1 MDALI
6 LAAGRGTRMGQID
19 IPKCLLDIGGTSI
32 INNQIKNFKNAG
44 INRIFIV
51 TGYNSELIHSHLNGD
66 FIFLHNS
73 DYANTNN
80 LHSVWAAKDSLDDDF
95 ICVYGDL
102 LFHKEILENCI
113 KNDNDICLVIE
124 KNVRSETMK
133 VKIENNLIVE
143 VNKRI
148 SEDLA
153 DGNFIGMAKFK
164 KSVIPMLFREIS
176 LLVENGNLKSYYT
189 SAIESL
195 IKKDKKINFVET
207 NNFPLMDIDEE
218 QEPAEAKKIYQNMS
232 RVDS

>member
-113 KNDNDICLVIE
+113 QNDNDICLVIE

-143 VNKRI
+143 VNKSI
-148 SEDLA
+148 SEELA

-164 KSVIPMLFREIS
+164 KSVIPVLFREIS

-207 NNFPLMDIDEE
+207 NNFPWMDIDEE
-218 QEPAEAKKIYQNMS
+218 QELAEAKKIYQNMN

>member
-113 KNDNDICLVIE
+113 QNDNDICLVIE

-143 VNKRI
+143 VNKSI
-148 SEDLA
+148 SQDLA

-164 KSVIPMLFREIS
+164 KSMIPVLFGEIS
-176 LLVENGNLKSYYT
+176 LLVDNGNL
-189 SAIESL
+189 
-195 IKKDKKINFVET
+195 
-207 NNFPLMDIDEE
+207 
-218 QEPAEAKKIYQNMS
+218 
-232 RVDS
+232 

>member
-95 ICVYGDL
+95 ICVYGYL

-113 KNDNDICLVIE
+113 QNDNDICLVIE

-143 VNKRI
+143 VNKSI
-148 SEDLA
+148 SQDLA

-164 KSVIPMLFREIS
+164 KSMIPVLFGEIS
-176 LLVENGNLKSYYT
+176 LLVDNGNLKSYYT

-195 IKKDKKINFVET
+195 IKKDEKINFVET
-207 NNFPLMDIDEE
+207 NNFPWMDIDEE
-218 QEPAEAKKIYQNMS
+218 QELAEAKKIYQNMN

>member
-32 INNQIKNFKNAG
+32 INNQIKNFRNAG
-44 INRIFIV
+44 IDRIFIV
-51 TGYNSELIHSHLNGD
+51 TGYNSELIHSHLNDD
-66 FIFLHNS
+66 FTFLHNTE
-73 DYANTNN
+73 YANTNN
-80 LHSVWAAKDSLDDDF
+80 LYSVWTARDSLDDDF

-102 LFHKEILENCI
+102 LFHKEILDKCI
-113 KNDNDICLVIE
+113 QNNSDICLVIE

-133 VKIENNLIVE
+133 IRIENNLIVE
-143 VNKRI
+143 VNKNI

-164 KSVIPMLFREIS
+164 KSMIPDLFNEIS
-176 LLVENGNLKSYYT
+176 FLVENGNLNSYYT

-195 IKKDKKINFVET
+195 IQKNKQINFVET
-207 NNFPLMDIDEE
+207 NNLPWMDIDEE
-218 QEPAEAKKIYQNMS
+218 HELAEAKKIYQNMN
-232 RVDS
+232 RVDY

>member
-113 KNDNDICLVIE
+113 QNDNDICLVIE

-143 VNKRI
+143 VNKSI
-148 SEDLA
+148 SQDLA

-164 KSVIPMLFREIS
+164 KSMIPVLFGEIS
-176 LLVENGNLKSYYT
+176 LLVDNGNLKSYYT

-195 IKKDKKINFVET
+195 IKKDEKINFVET
-207 NNFPLMDIDEE
+207 NNFPWMDIDEE
-218 QEPAEAKKIYQNMS
+218 QELAEAKKIYQNMN
-232 RVDS
+232 RVDY

>member
-113 KNDNDICLVIE
+113 QNDNDICLVIE

-143 VNKRI
+143 VNKSI
-148 SEDLA
+148 SQDLA

-164 KSVIPMLFREIS
+164 KSMIPVLFGEIS
-176 LLVENGNLKSYYT
+176 LLVDNGNLKSYYT

-195 IKKDKKINFVET
+195 IKKDEKINFVET
-207 NNFPLMDIDEE
+207 NNFPWMDIDEE
-218 QEPAEAKKIYQNMS
+218 QELAEAKKIYQNMS

>member
-113 KNDNDICLVIE
+113 QNDNDICLVIE

-143 VNKRI
+143 VNKSI
-148 SEDLA
+148 SQDLA

-164 KSVIPMLFREIS
+164 KSMIPVLFGEIS
-176 LLVENGNLKSYYT
+176 LLVDNGNLKSYYT

-195 IKKDKKINFVET
+195 IKKDEKINFVET
-207 NNFPLMDIDEE
+207 NNFPWMDIDEE
-218 QEPAEAKKIYQNMS
+218 QELAEAKKIYQNMN

>member
-113 KNDNDICLVIE
+113 QNDNDICLVIE

-164 KSVIPMLFREIS
+164 KSVIPVLFREIS

-207 NNFPLMDIDEE
+207 NNFPWMDIDEE
-218 QEPAEAKKIYQNMS
+218 QELAEAKKIYQNMS
-232 RVDS
+232 RVDF

>member
-1 MDALI
+1 M
-6 LAAGRGTRMGQID
+6 
-19 IPKCLLDIGGTSI
+19 
-32 INNQIKNFKNAG
+32 
-44 INRIFIV
+44 

-80 LHSVWAAKDSLDDDF
+80 LHSVWTAKDSLDDDF

-133 VKIENNLIVE
+133 IRIENNLIVE
-143 VNKRI
+143 VNKNI

-164 KSVIPMLFREIS
+164 KSMIPDLFNEIS
-176 LLVENGNLKSYYT
+176 FLVENGNLNSYYT

-195 IKKDKKINFVET
+195 IQKNKQINFVET
-207 NNFPLMDIDEE
+207 NNLPWMDIDEE
-218 QEPAEAKKIYQNMS
+218 HELAEAKKIYQNMN
-232 RVDS
+232 RVDY

>member
-6 LAAGRGTRMGQID
+6 LAAGRGTRMGGID
-19 IPKCLLDIGGTSI
+19 KPKCLLDIGGTSI
-32 INNQIKNFKNAG
+32 INNQIKNFKNLG

-66 FIFLHNS
+66 FVFLHNN
-73 DYANTNN
+73 DYINTNN
-80 LHSVWAAKDSLDDDF
+80 LHSVWTAKDSLDDDF

-113 KNDNDICLVIE
+113 QNDNDICLVIE

-143 VNKRI
+143 VNKSI
-148 SEDLA
+148 SQDLA

-164 KSVIPMLFREIS
+164 KSMIPVLFNEIS

-207 NNFPLMDIDEE
+207 NNFPWMDIDEE
-218 QEPAEAKKIYQNMS
+218 QELAEAKKIYQNMS

>member
-113 KNDNDICLVIE
+113 QNDNDICLVIE

-143 VNKRI
+143 VNKSI
-148 SEDLA
+148 SQDLA

-164 KSVIPMLFREIS
+164 KSMIPVLFGEIS
-176 LLVENGNLKSYYT
+176 LLVDNGNLKSYYT

-195 IKKDKKINFVET
+195 IKKDEKINFVET
-207 NNFPLMDIDEE
+207 NNFPWMDIDEE
-218 QEPAEAKKIYQNMS
+218 QDLAAAKKIYQNMN

>member
-51 TGYNSELIHSHLNGD
+51 TVYNSELIHSHLNGD

-113 KNDNDICLVIE
+113 QNDNDICLVIE

-143 VNKRI
+143 VNKSI
-148 SEDLA
+148 SQDLA
-153 DGNFIGMAKFK
+153 DGNFTGMAKFK
-164 KSVIPMLFREIS
+164 TSMIQFLLIYYFFIHLYIYTINVILS
-176 LLVENGNLKSYYT
+176 
-189 SAIESL
+189 
-195 IKKDKKINFVET
+195 IKI
-207 NNFPLMDIDEE
+207 
-218 QEPAEAKKIYQNMS
+218 
-232 RVDS
+232 

>member
-19 IPKCLLDIGGTSI
+19 IPKCLLDIGGTSR

-113 KNDNDICLVIE
+113 QNDNDICLVIE

-143 VNKRI
+143 VNKSI
-148 SEDLA
+148 SQDLA

-164 KSVIPMLFREIS
+164 KSMIPVLFGEIS
-176 LLVENGNLKSYYT
+176 LLVDNGNLKSYYT

-207 NNFPLMDIDEE
+207 NNFPWMDIDEE
-218 QEPAEAKKIYQNMS
+218 QELAEAKKIYQNMS
-232 RVDS
+232 RVDF

>member
-80 LHSVWAAKDSLDDDF
+80 LHSVWAAKDSLDVDF

-113 KNDNDICLVIE
+113 QNDNDICLVIE

-143 VNKRI
+143 VNKSI
-148 SEDLA
+148 SQDLA

-164 KSVIPMLFREIS
+164 KSMIPVLFGEIS
-176 LLVENGNLKSYYT
+176 LLVDNGNLKSYYT

-207 NNFPLMDIDEE
+207 NNFPWMDIDEE
-218 QEPAEAKKIYQNMS
+218 QELAEAKKIYQNMN

>member
-6 LAAGRGTRMGQID
+6 LAAGRGTRMGGID
-19 IPKCLLDIGGTSI
+19 KPKCLLDIGGTSI
-32 INNQIKNFKNAG
+32 INNQIKNFKNLG

-80 LHSVWAAKDSLDDDF
+80 LHSVWTAKDSLDDDF

-143 VNKRI
+143 VNKTI

-164 KSVIPMLFREIS
+164 KSVISVLFREIS

-207 NNFPLMDIDEE
+207 NNFPWMDIDEE
-218 QEPAEAKKIYQNMS
+218 QELAEAKKIYQNMS

>member
-113 KNDNDICLVIE
+113 QNDNDICLVIE

-143 VNKRI
+143 VNKSI
-148 SEDLA
+148 SQDLA

-164 KSVIPMLFREIS
+164 KSMIPVLFGEIS
-176 LLVENGNLKSYYT
+176 LLVDNGNLKSYYT

-195 IKKDKKINFVET
+195 IKKDEKINFVET
-207 NNFPLMDIDEE
+207 NNFPWMDIDEE
-218 QEPAEAKKIYQNMS
+218 QELAEAKKIYQNMS
-232 RVDS
+232 RVDF

>member
-1 MDALI
+1 MDELI
-6 LAAGRGTRMGQID
+6 LAACRGTRMGQID
-19 IPKCLLDIGGTSI
+19 LPKCLLDIGGTSI

-113 KNDNDICLVIE
+113 QNDNDICLVIE

-143 VNKRI
+143 VNKSI
-148 SEDLA
+148 SQDLA

-164 KSVIPMLFREIS
+164 KSMIPVLFGEIS
-176 LLVENGNLKSYYT
+176 LLVDNGNLKSYYT

-195 IKKDKKINFVET
+195 IKKDEKINFVET
-207 NNFPLMDIDEE
+207 NNFPWMDIDEE
-218 QEPAEAKKIYQNMS
+218 QELAEAKKIYQNMN

>member
-6 LAAGRGTRMGQID
+6 LAAGRGTRMGGID
-19 IPKCLLDIGGTSI
+19 KPKCLLDIGGTSI
-32 INNQIKNFKNAG
+32 INNQIKNFKNLG

-80 LHSVWAAKDSLDDDF
+80 LHSVWTAKDSLDDDF

-164 KSVIPMLFREIS
+164 KSVIPVLFREIS

-207 NNFPLMDIDEE
+207 NNFPWMDIDEE
-218 QEPAEAKKIYQNMS
+218 QELAEAKKIYQNMS

>member
-6 LAAGRGTRMGQID
+6 LAAGRGTRMGEID
-19 IPKCLLDIGGTSI
+19 KPKCLLDIGGTSI
-32 INNQIKNFKNAG
+32 INNQIKNFKNLG

-80 LHSVWAAKDSLDDDF
+80 LHSVWTAKDSLDDDF

-164 KSVIPMLFREIS
+164 KSVIPVLFREIS

-207 NNFPLMDIDEE
+207 NNFPWMDIDEE
-218 QEPAEAKKIYQNMS
+218 QELAEAKKIYQNMS